1 MANWAQTK
9 LLEDLADAE
18 GGTQTIANFRAYYQ
32 AYKKEQAASKPVS
45 YEDYLAVVESYMR
58 NSALPGAA

>member
-1 MANWAQTK
+1 MANSSETK
-9 LLEDLADAE
+9 KLEDLCDAE
-18 GGTQTIANFRAYYQ
+18 GGTQSIANFRAYYR
-32 AYKKEQAASKPVS
+32 AYAKEQYMGPVS